1 MIRRRE
7 FMALVGGAVSWPV
20 AAQAQ
25 QGERVRRIGVVTG
38 FAQTDREAQARI
50 TSLRAGLQALGWSE
64 GRNLQIEERWAA
76 ADADLLRR
84 YVEEVIALNPDL
96 VVTGHTLAA
105 QLMRQA
111 ARPIPTV
118 FIGIADPVG
127 SGVVPSLA
135 RPDGNV
141 TGFTAFEYDIGGKWL
156 SLLKQFAPAIARVAL
171 LYNSNTA
178 PWADNF
184 WRSFQATAP
193 SFGVTPVQM
202 NVRDAAAIEHA
213 IEALARESN
222 GALLGVPE
230 VTVTLHRELV
240 LRLLAQHRLP
250 AIFPYRYFPA
260 AGGLA
265 SYGIDVI
272 DQWRRGASYVD
283 RILKGE
289 KPADL
294 PVQAPTKF
302 EFIINL
308 KTAKAL
314 GLELPDRLLLTAD
327 EVIE

>member
-1 MIRRRE
+1 
-7 FMALVGGAVSWPV
+7 
-20 AAQAQ
+20 
-25 QGERVRRIGVVTG
+25 
-38 FAQTDREAQARI
+38 
-50 TSLRAGLQALGWSE
+50 
-64 GRNLQIEERWAA
+64 
-76 ADADLLRR
+76 
-84 YVEEVIALNPDL
+84 
-96 VVTGHTLAA
+96 
-105 QLMRQA
+105 MRQA